1 MTVECTLCC
10 IVRDGRVL
18 LQKKTKGRFG
28 ELLWNGPGGKLAAG
42 ETAED
47 CVKREVLEETGLKIS
62 GVKGRGILHFY
73 NKGSKAPDCSVHVFS
88 TSDFSGE
95 PKDLGE
101 GELAWF
107 PFEHLPF
114 HEMWDDDKFWLPHV
128 LAGKTVNGHFF
139 FKNKFDKISD
149 YKLEVI

>member
-1 MTVECTLCC
+1 MTVECTLCF
-10 IVRDGRVL
+10 IKKDGRVL
-18 LQKKTKGRFG
+18 LQKKAKGKFG

-42 ETAED
+42 ETPEKCAE
-47 CVKREVLEETGLKIS
+47 REVFEETGLKVS
-62 GVKGRGILHFY
+62 NLKRHGSVHFY
-73 NKGSKAPDCSVHVFS
+73 NKGSTAPDVSVHMFS
-88 TSDFSGE
+88 TADFGGE

-107 PFEHLPF
+107 EFSRLPL